1 MDVYVAILEF
11 SADSWPERPFQHL
24 NAKLSTKEVDL
35 RRWMELIGHQYRK
48 LKTAEIVE
56 KIKTFFKPL
65 FSVRNP
71 DETETLLLIVTNH
84 AR

>member
-1 MDVYVAILEF
+1 
-11 SADSWPERPFQHL
+11 
-24 NAKLSTKEVDL
+24 
-35 RRWMELIGHQYRK
+35 MELIGHQYRK